1 MLSVI
6 FRKSLQI
13 YFHRNQLKSMAE
25 RKETHQLPLGMTWE
39 TVGSEVK
46 SNISN

>member
-6 FRKSLQI
+6 SRKSLQI
-13 YFHRNQLKSMAE
+13 HFHQNQLKSVAE
-25 RKETHQLPLGMTWE
+25 RKETHQLPLGVIWE